1 MMNITK
7 QMSNVHVFLSIVGS
21 PMLFSLT
28 IHKILDGYK
37 CNLIRTNHGM
47 ISFNVEITMAEL
59 TGNSDAG
66 TIGWPIA
73 LCFVGI
79 GDER

>member
-1 MMNITK
+1 MVNITK
-7 QMSNVHVFLSIVGS
+7 KVLNVHVFLSIVGS
-21 PMLFSLT
+21 PMLFSLS
-28 IHKILDGYK
+28 IHKILDGSK

-47 ISFNVEITMAEL
+47 ISFNVERTMAEL